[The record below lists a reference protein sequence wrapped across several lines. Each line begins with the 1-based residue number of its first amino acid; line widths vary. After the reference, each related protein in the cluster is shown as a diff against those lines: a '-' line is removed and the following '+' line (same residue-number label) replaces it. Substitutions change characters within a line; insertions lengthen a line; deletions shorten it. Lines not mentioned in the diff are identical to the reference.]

1 VEKPA
6 PVERPV
12 HDLIRR
18 RWSPRAISDR
28 PVPKELLAT
37 LFEAARWAPSCYNEQ
52 PWRYLLATSEDK
64 EAHQRLAGLLA
75 EGNAWARAA
84 PALVLS
90 VARAT
95 FTRNEKPNLHAFHD
109 VGAATENLA
118 IEASNQGLVVH
129 AMGGFKR
136 EEARDVLEIPPEW
149 EPVAM
154 IAIGYVGDPEALPEP
169 LREAEK
175 APRTRKPMAEVVD
188 GARFGEPFKW

>member
-1 VEKPA
+1 MEKPA
-6 PVERPV
+6 PVDRPV

-52 PWRYLLATSEDK
+52 PWRYLLATSEN
-64 EAHQRLAGLLA
+64 EEEHRRLAGLLT
-75 EGNAWARAA
+75 EGNAWARTA

-95 FTRNEKPNLHAFHD
+95 FTRNEAPNLHAFHD

-118 IEASNQGLVVH
+118 IEAVNQGLVVH
-129 AMGGFKR
+129 PMGGFRR
-136 EEARDVLEIPPEW
+136 EQARDVLGIPPEW

-154 IAIGYVGDPEALPEP
+154 IAIGYAGDPETLPER
-169 LREAEK
+169 LREVEM
-175 APRTRKPMAEVVD
+175 APRERKPMAEVVD
-188 GARFGEPFKW
+188 GARFGQPFHW